1 MNYPV
6 ATQTI
11 LFDIARL
18 IGLDPATNLS
28 PDQAMEILGFMD
40 NRLREGWELYDFLET
55 TEIEERAFRPDYDP
69 TRCYEEGEYCWDPC
83 TRVYYQAL
91 GTGVGGPLTNTA
103 IWMSSPSVAPSYI
116 EWFQKG
122 KTPIG
127 SAFNAYTANPYENA
141 NAIEVPFVISRR
153 GLEFLPA
160 SSVSDTT
167 NSRSSYV
174 SPWTAQSTVWLFF
187 RVPYPGLGMFDWSA
201 AIPYFQ
207 GDAVLLNGDTY
218 HSLIDNNLGLSPDA
232 SPDAWRIFRVPYVLS
247 RFVYKAAYSDT
258 LIVNGQN
265 EKAPTEESKAYALL
279 QQEFDK
285 QTLQQRQETR
295 FTVYTG
301 R

>member
-18 IGLDPATNLS
+18 VGLDPVTNFQ
-28 PDQAMEILGFMD
+28 PDAALEILGFMD

-69 TRCYEEGEYCWDPC
+69 AICYNQGDSVWDPC
-83 TRVYYQAL
+83 SRAYYQAVN
-91 GTGVGGPLTNTA
+91 TGVGGPLSNSNIWTQSTA
-103 IWMSSPSVAPSYI
+103 VSPCYI
-116 EWFQKG
+116 EWFQTG

-127 SAFNAYTANPYENA
+127 SAFNAYNANPYEDK
-141 NAIEVPFVISRR
+141 NAIEIPFVISRR
-153 GLEFLPA
+153 GLEFIPSFQPYPGSSSSGYSPLSA
-160 SSVSDTT
+160 S
-167 NSRSSYV
+167 
-174 SPWTAQSTVWLFF
+174 STVWLFF
-187 RVPYPGLGMFDWSA
+187 RVPYPGLGMANWSA
-201 AIPYFQ
+201 SLFYNQ
-207 GDAVLLNGDTY
+207 GDAALFNGDTY
-218 HSLIDNNLGLSPDA
+218 HSLVDANLGQSPDV
-232 SPDAWRIFRVPYVLS
+232 SPDAWRLFRVPYVLS

-265 EKAPTEESKAYALL
+265 EKAPIEEGKAYALL
-279 QQEFDK
+279 SQEFDK